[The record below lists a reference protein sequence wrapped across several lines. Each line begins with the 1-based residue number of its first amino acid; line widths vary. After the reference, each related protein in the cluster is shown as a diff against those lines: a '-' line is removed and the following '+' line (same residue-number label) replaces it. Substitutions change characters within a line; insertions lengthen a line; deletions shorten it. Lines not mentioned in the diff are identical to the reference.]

1 MNNEQVINSS
11 VPSTDRYTNIPSL
24 GHTQVLPTEVI
35 VQAATQVIPSTNNS
49 PQQIV
54 PVEQIF
60 KPHEVKQQV
69 VQQPYQAGAYV
80 TQPPQQQ
87 VVQQV
92 TPPQVQVQ
100 QPVVQQQV
108 VQQPQQVVQQ
118 PVVQQQVVQ
127 QNVEDTPILIDDSML
142 QKEFIGKNYEKIMNS
157 QFNLFA
163 FFLNFVYYFYRK
175 MYIYGI
181 ALSLIMFFILLI
193 TRNIIIYIVM
203 CGLVGVV
210 TNSLYKHFSLK
221 KVQIIREDNEDKN
234 IDEIKELCR
243 DEGNTSIGSVFFG
256 LVVEGVAGVC
266 LGIVIFIF
274 LLSKVNI

>member
-92 TPPQVQVQ
+92 TPSQVQVQ
-100 QPVVQQQV
+100 QPVIQQQV
-108 VQQPQQVVQQ
+108 NQQPQQVVQQ

>member
-92 TPPQVQVQ
+92 TPPQVQ
-100 QPVVQQQV
+100 
-108 VQQPQQVVQQ
+108 VQQ

>member
-24 GHTQVLPTEVI
+24 GHTQVLSTEVI

-60 KPHEVKQQV
+60 RPHEVKQQV
-69 VQQPYQAGAYV
+69 IQQPYQAGAYV
-80 TQPPQQQ
+80 TQPITQQVPQQ

-92 TPPQVQVQ
+92 VQ
-100 QPVVQQQV
+100 QPQQIVQQQV
-108 VQQPQQVVQQ
+108 VQQPQQTVQQ
-118 PVVQQQVVQ
+118 S
-127 QNVEDTPILIDDSML
+127 VEDAPILIDDSML
-142 QKEFIGKNYEKIMNS
+142 QKEFIGQNYEKIMNS

-163 FFLNFVYYFYRK
+163 FFLNFIYYFYRK

-181 ALSLIMFFILLI
+181 ALSLIMFFVLLI
-193 TRNIIIYIVM
+193 TRNIIIYVVM
-203 CGLVGVV
+203 CGLVGVI

-243 DEGNTSIGSVFFG
+243 DEGNTSLGSVFFG
-256 LVVEGVAGVC
+256 LIAEGVAGVC
-266 LGIVIFIF
+266 LGIIIFIF